1 MAGLL
6 YKDFVS
12 VKGKKFCLGYLIYLF
27 VISVLRIVF
36 AGYRE
41 IDEFIVTTESGQTV
55 SILDAFFL
63 YASAILLIMGACY
76 INLFVKKI
84 VEDDQKNKVMN
95 YMKSMPFEKTTYV
108 ASKYVFILICAYVS
122 FTMYTIC
129 SIICKA
135 FSRIGVMQDFQDA
148 INTMALPLIMLA
160 LFSAAVELPL
170 FLRLGYEKAI
180 LVKTAL
186 WLVLA
191 LVAIGYMMFGNLTI
205 FDKLNLQV
213 ISDFIKTHKDTV
225 IIVQVVVSV
234 LPLALYYLSYRISCH
249 IMAKEVE

>member
-12 VKGKKFCLGYLIYLF
+12 VKGKKLCLGYLIYLF

-36 AGYRE
+36 AGYHE
-41 IDEFIVTTESGQTV
+41 VDEFIVTTERGQTV
-55 SILDAFFL
+55 NLLDAFFL
-63 YASAILLIMGACY
+63 CASAILLIMGACY
-76 INLFVKKI
+76 INLFVQKI

-135 FSRIGVMQDFQDA
+135 FAKAGVMQDFQDA
-148 INTMALPLIMLA
+148 INTMVLPLIMLA

-170 FLRLGYEKAI
+170 FACSTVSLI
-180 LVKTAL
+180 FVKFL
-186 WLVLA
+186 KDF
-191 LVAIGYMMFGNLTI
+191 Y
-205 FDKLNLQV
+205 
-213 ISDFIKTHKDTV
+213 DFITSAINTIVHHNE
-225 IIVQVVVSV
+225 III
-234 LPLALYYLSYRISCH
+234 LSFFHFGFRFR
-249 IMAKEVE
+249 